1 MATMSL
7 SGSSPSPATF
17 PFPPEHI
24 HCSHTCLHPWY
35 PFDLHLSPQPSSPLV
50 SLTYCWLLLLASAGE
65 IVPEECTYKRLT
77 NKVTITLKKANTNS
91 WSKLSS
97 K

>member
-1 MATMSL
+1 MRGWRGAKGHHSQFRARQGDVVNTRPPNTPVAAT
-7 SGSSPSPATF
+7 A
-17 PFPPEHI
+17 PFPHAP
-24 HCSHTCLHPWY
+24 SHLQM
-35 PFDLHLSPQPSSPLV
+35 HLTHQCNKPSAPLP
-50 SLTYCWLLLLASAGE
+50 SAGE

>member
-1 MATMSL
+1 MHLTHQCNK
-7 SGSSPSPATF
+7 PSA
-17 PFPPEHI
+17 
-24 HCSHTCLHPWY
+24 
-35 PFDLHLSPQPSSPLV
+35 PLP
-50 SLTYCWLLLLASAGE
+50 SAGE